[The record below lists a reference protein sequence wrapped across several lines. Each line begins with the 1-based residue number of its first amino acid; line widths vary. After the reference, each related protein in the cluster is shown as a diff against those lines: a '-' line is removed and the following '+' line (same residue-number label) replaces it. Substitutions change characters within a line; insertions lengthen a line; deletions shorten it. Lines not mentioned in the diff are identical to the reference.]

1 MRIPGSAP
9 GFLFFKIFCEY
20 EGERRGFVKMK
31 RKQFLALMLTIAL
44 AAGTNTT
51 AVTSMAAQR
60 AASLSAL
67 QGAAGQ
73 TAVLSAADEDGED
86 SGSSVLEEAIRETI
100 GKVSSGAAKEETV
113 YVFTDPYGNQR
124 DIIVSNWLKNPEGK
138 DRLEDYSD
146 LQDIENVKGDETFDK
161 NIGGAQNGIS
171 KGAEYF
177 GEGFPF
183 VSYGDVYRNYSL
195 PYEVQGCVCAFRGSD
210 RHGFRQ

>member
-1 MRIPGSAP
+1 
-9 GFLFFKIFCEY
+9 
-20 EGERRGFVKMK
+20 MK

-161 NIGGAQNGIS
+161 NSGGIVWNAGGNDI
-171 KGAEYF
+171 Y
-177 GEGFPF
+177 
-183 VSYGDVYRNYSL
+183 Y
-195 PYEVQGCVCAFRGSD
+195 QGKTT
-210 RHGFRQ
+210 RQVPVTEKITY